1 MIQLNFTLFIQ
12 IVNFLVLL
20 LILNAILFKPVMAKM
35 REREARIKNDRE
47 RAKESEEKVL
57 DQEKRHQEELS
68 KARQTAGQEKN
79 VLLAEAKKVE
89 ADVLEKARSQAAQI
103 VDQMKTSIQAEAAEV
118 RKILKEEMTP
128 LARSISE
135 KILGRSI

>member
-79 VLLAEAKKVE
+79 VLLGEAKKVE

>member
-47 RAKESEEKVL
+47 RAKESEDKVI
-57 DQEKRHQEELS
+57 DQEKRHQAELS
-68 KARQTAGQEKN
+68 KARQTASQEKN
-79 VLLAEAKKVE
+79 VLLGEAKKVE